1 MRWRDQ
7 PTIVICPTQ
16 HIGNT
21 FCKLWMSIL
30 QKIGNSFAK
39 VAKYI
44 LHKSILTNHRD
55 LSNSSY
61 WKYILQK
68 MDVKFAKVGNTFAK
82 IGNTFCK
89 NLKHV
94 LQKLEMPMQKFEIH
108 FAKIVNT
115 FCIKGSWPMR
125 WRDQPTIEIY
135 PQPTQHIGNH
145 GIMQNMET

>member
-1 MRWRDQ
+1 M
-7 PTIVICPTQ
+7 
-16 HIGNT
+16 
-21 FCKLWMSIL
+21 

-82 IGNTFCK
+82 IGITFCK
-89 NLKHV
+89 SWKYV
-94 LQKLEMPMQKFEIH
+94 LQKLEMPLQKLDYILQKLDYILQKLKVH
-108 FAKIVNT
+108 FA
-115 FCIKGSWPMR
+115 
-125 WRDQPTIEIY
+125 
-135 PQPTQHIGNH
+135 
-145 GIMQNMET
+145 